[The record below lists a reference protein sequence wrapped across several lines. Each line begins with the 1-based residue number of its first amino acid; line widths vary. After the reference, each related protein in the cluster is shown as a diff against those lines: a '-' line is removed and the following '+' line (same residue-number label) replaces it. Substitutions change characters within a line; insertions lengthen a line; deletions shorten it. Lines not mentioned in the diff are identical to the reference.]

1 MPPMLAREASTGPSR
16 PGGNLVI
23 MGSGQLIRSL
33 LPHGLVDELF
43 LMIHPLVLG
52 SGHRLFGHN
61 VQAYPLRLVDCTPT
75 ATGVLMATYQS
86 AGAVS

>member
-1 MPPMLAREASTGPSR
+1 
-16 PGGNLVI
+16 
-23 MGSGQLIRSL
+23 
-33 LPHGLVDELF
+33 
-43 LMIHPLVLG
+43 MIHPLVLG

-61 VQAYPLRLVDCTPT
+61 VQAYPLRLVHCTPT